1 MNRDSIISKT
11 NDIININSN
20 RIAKK
25 NFDEEC
31 KNDYNINNICNEHN
45 KLIDSKD
52 FFFNYRSDENFNRIN
67 KLETKPVNKN
77 YTYLNNISF
86 NHNTNNDSLE
96 NIIKKTYIKNEYY
109 YNNNIKEENI
119 NKIKD
124 IKYDLKNSINS
135 IDSMKMKELSE
146 EENEIQKEIKYEEK
160 MLNELKEEKR
170 KLIEEEKKRRE
181 MLLKEINN
189 NKNEI
194 KEKKEE
200 IKEIIYECQKEKNE
214 LKKNKEKME
223 IYLNNNY
230 NNDNIITDS
239 ESNYYKEYLQQIRER
254 NELINKK
261 SSEIIR
267 NKILKEHLED
277 KNKMKIYYEKNISNI
292 EDKNEEQKEN
302 NNSIYKKLK
311 NNNIHNN
318 LYNSY
323 NKNKRMKR
331 NDNSY
336 NKKIPLKTNI
346 SNNSINNSIQRKKER
361 KIILNSINLKSY
373 FKLNEKERNLNY
385 TSEEKKTDEK
395 ERTFPKKNYIYSTPD
410 GLYRNNK
417 TDDSKINLNNKIY
430 KALSQSNNNYYMTQ
444 TRFYRS
450 SRINP
455 DELSSQYAKE
465 KVSAVNSFRNKS
477 YNKNNNIYAFPE
489 LNIENYKT
497 NQSMNNLI
505 INKNEENK
513 EINNED
519 DIYLSYSN
527 NLFMKKNDIK
537 RLSTYKTNCF
547 LEKGKSYYNMQINK
561 ERNCNNKMYNIKSND
576 INNNYLCVNC
586 LRNKILLNDN

>member
-31 KNDYNINNICNEHN
+31 KNDYNMCNEHN
-45 KLIDSKD
+45 KLIDSKE
-52 FFFNYRSDENFNRIN
+52 FFFNYRSDENFNRMN

-77 YTYLNNISF
+77 YNYENNISF
-86 NHNTNNDSLE
+86 NHNTNIDSLE

-109 YNNNIKEENI
+109 YKNNINEENI

-124 IKYDLKNSINS
+124 IQKYDLKNSINS

-160 MLNELKEEKR
+160 MLNELKEEKK

-181 MLLKEINN
+181 ILLKEINN

-223 IYLNNNY
+223 IYLNSNY
-230 NNDNIITDS
+230 NNDNYITDS

-254 NELINKK
+254 NQLINKK

-267 NKILKEHLED
+267 KKILNNNLED
-277 KNKMKIYYEKNISNI
+277 IKIYYEKNISDI

-302 NNSIYKKLK
+302 NITYKKLT
-311 NNNIHNN
+311 NNNIYNN
-318 LYNSY
+318 LYSSY

-336 NKKIPLKTNI
+336 NKKIPSKTNL
-346 SNNSINNSIQRKKER
+346 SNNSVNNSIQRKKER
-361 KIILNSINLKSY
+361 KVILNSINLKSY

-385 TSEEKKTDEK
+385 TSEEKKSNEK
-395 ERTFPKKNYIYSTPD
+395 DKTYEKKNYIYSTPD
-410 GLYRNNK
+410 GLYRNNN
-417 TDDSKINLNNKIY
+417 TDNSKFKIY
-430 KALSQSNNNYYMTQ
+430 KSLSPNNNNYYMTQ

-450 SRINP
+450 SSLINP
-455 DELSSQYAKE
+455 DELSSRYAKE

-477 YNKNNNIYAFPE
+477 CNKNKNIYSFAE
-489 LNIENYKT
+489 INLDNYKT
-497 NQSMNNLI
+497 NQSTNNLRL
-505 INKNEENK
+505 NEENK
-513 EINNED
+513 ETNNED
-519 DIYLSYSN
+519 DIYLNYSN
-527 NLFMKKNDIK
+527 NLFKQKNDIK
-537 RLSTYKTNCF
+537 RLNAYKTNCF
-547 LEKGKSYYNMQINK
+547 LEKGKSYYNMQKNK
-561 ERNCNNKMYNIKSND
+561 ERNCSNKMFNIKSND
-576 INNNYLCVNC
+576 NSKNYLCANC